1 MRYHSRQN
9 PFTRIVMDQLQDEI
23 EILTLKP
30 SCPAIVRHF
39 LSKVEAL
46 LTSRFGRNNKEL
58 QLFNS
63 MKKPLFGMTLEK
75 FFNLYFIPIICLTLQ
90 ERMVSFLD

>member
-1 MRYHSRQN
+1 
-9 PFTRIVMDQLQDEI
+9 MDQLQDEI

-30 SCPAIVRHF
+30 SCPAIVRH
-39 LSKVEAL
+39 LVSKVAAL
-46 LTSRFGRNNKEL
+46 ITSRFGRSNKEL
-58 QLFNS
+58 QRFNN
-63 MKKPLFGMTLEK
+63 MKKPLFGMTPEK

>member
-1 MRYHSRQN
+1 MRFHSRQN

-39 LSKVEAL
+39 LSKVAAL

-63 MKKPLFGMTLEK
+63 MKKPLFGMTRKIL
-75 FFNLYFIPIICLTLQ
+75 
-90 ERMVSFLD
+90 